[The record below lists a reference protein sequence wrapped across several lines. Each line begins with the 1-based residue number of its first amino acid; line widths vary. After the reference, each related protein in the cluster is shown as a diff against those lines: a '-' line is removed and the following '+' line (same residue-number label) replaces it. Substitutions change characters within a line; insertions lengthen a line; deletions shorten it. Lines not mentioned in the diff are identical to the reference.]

1 MVQVVKM
8 SFFFGWGLF
17 LAGERRTVRGSGE
30 PKPSGGRHSTP
41 SRDHNSWNGRAG
53 LGLSMTPG
61 TSPYTLRER
70 QQRKNK
76 MRGFNGEPSETPLQV
91 RQLLP

>member
-1 MVQVVKM
+1 MGVLVQVVKM

-30 PKPSGGRHSTP
+30 RKPSGGRHSTP

-91 RQLLP
+91 R